1 MPHLSPLSVRS
12 AGARLLVLGLLL
24 GSPGLPSGGAF
35 GQESPAA
42 AKAKPPLKIANGEP
56 VPLNEAGTVKLDL
69 TNRRLLVQ
77 GEVVLRQGQL
87 EMFACRKKSK
97 EHESIVAI
105 DAAAYVIHSG
115 LLALKANPG
124 GPAVYEPKF
133 QPPHGEKL
141 DIFVRWIDEQGKT
154 QRVPAQSW
162 IRETVNRF
170 WVKPLEKLPEGVTID
185 ESTPL
190 RYDRKQKEL
199 LWYGPMSDSQKKEF
213 LAMSDDKVW
222 RQAIEYFHDRG
233 QSRVMQADWVF
244 VGSVLGVDETTG
256 EKSYAA
262 EEGQYICVSNFG
274 TAMIDV
280 AARSSDQAAELAFEA
295 WTDKIPK
302 KGTAVTLEIIP
313 VPNKAPVKTP
323 VKTPAAEPGKS
334 PGEK

>member
-262 EEGQYICVSNFG
+262 EEGQYICVSNFA

>member
-1 MPHLSPLSVRS
+1 MPHLFPPVASS
-12 AGARLLVLGLLL
+12 AGTPILVLGLLL
-24 GSPGLPSGGAF
+24 GSPGSLQVC

-42 AKAKPPLKIANGEP
+42 TRGKPPIQAANGAP
-56 VPLNEAGTVKLDL
+56 VSLNESGTVKLDL
-69 TNRRLLVQ
+69 MNRRLLVQ

-141 DIFVRWIDEQGKT
+141 DIFVSWKDEMGKM

-170 WVKPLEKLPEGVTID
+170 WLKPLEKLPEGVTID
-185 ESTPL
+185 ESSPL

-199 LWYGPMSDSQKKEF
+199 LWYGPMSDSQKKEL
-213 LAMSDDKVW
+213 LAMSDDKGW

-233 QSRVMQADWVF
+233 QSRGMQADWVF
-244 VGSVLGVDETTG
+244 VGSVLGEDETTG
-256 EKSYAA
+256 AKSYAA
-262 EEGQYICVSNFG
+262 EEGQYICVSNFA

-302 KGTAVTLEIIP
+302 KGTPVTLEIIP
-313 VPNKAPVKTP
+313 VPNKGPAKP
-323 VKTPAAEPGKS
+323 PAAAPRK
-334 PGEK
+334 